1 MKKLHLFLSLVA
13 VLLSLLSVQD
23 MTAKTEPRQDAL
35 YIFRNDGGF
44 DFFFYGDIDRIAYSK
59 IDTLGIEQPDYVVQE
74 VWALDTVYRI
84 PLTAIDSVAFV
95 TPENK
100 VWPDVFCPD
109 DRIADYII
117 DGDSIWWIR
126 LAHNT
131 PADLLPTVG
140 GKMLIDADV
149 SPFIP
154 NGFGGRVAVV
164 EHEEDGWLIATEPTP
179 IADIFERLVVK
190 GAGATPGAQA
200 QRRAP
205 QRSLSGDEYGVPE
218 ITLDLLSFEKE
229 FTLANS
235 VISSPDNDYFSFSAD
250 LTGTWKPKCDA
261 DLTLR
266 ACLFVDV
273 PSLSFKF
280 DEKSIWW
287 YEYENSLSLE
297 GSLSSRLELPLIKK
311 KTNLDGLEVELS
323 AGPYIEGSISGY
335 KISSTHKKEQ
345 EIRMTAYLFSKDFYV
360 DHGGMIVADP
370 TVNIS
375 SKVYQDTTE
384 YEGYLPFDVEDGI
397 QPPNT
402 MSIGV
407 GLGFKACTE
416 LALPLEKVKKVLP
429 DFLLKYMQQYAQNQ
443 AKDTVGFKCEAGLDL
458 GAKVDMQAP
467 WHVFL
472 WENPPLLESESV
484 FKQLDEDSEFTASLY
499 WKYGVSLKLGPWT
512 YSEPKGEEMKSRPRG
527 LVPSISG
534 ARVVTD
540 TEQNPIRPYVKRF
553 ISTITRNLIYPVDIG
568 FVVFDEDKEIV
579 VKQCDLSWYSEDI
592 FNQNLPYFKNGTYQF
607 TMNIDPGKGEP
618 VTYTAYPMV
627 RLGNGHELL
636 VYEGDCDFLVEAA
649 AFDIPQRVITVGPQS
664 GMVGG
669 EYVGSMEVEV
679 IPNMENVEVK
689 TEDTWLRNLTWSGHL
704 NELSFF
710 WDDLPDGMRSRR
722 GVIRLMGLSQK
733 GEELVEDSIVVV
745 QSTAYVDVEP
755 KKLTF
760 PKEGG
765 TQTVTITET
774 SLTNI
779 EPSIVSE
786 NIHVSLTDNMITVTA
801 DPNTNETSR
810 YVWIYLNGIAP
821 DGRLTSIPSIE
832 VTQEGTGEDPS
843 GGEVYNFNWG
853 HYGGNWGFDIP
864 ENNLTDL
871 RFETSSSSMLDTWF
885 VGDDYF
891 MVWCN
896 NNYSSQKRTGTVKLQ
911 GTDSSGATVTLIT
924 VNVEQKQYSDV
935 YEIKILELGITCEVK
950 AETESAS
957 NPGYIYTTTTRL
969 GFDYEKYDESEYKMV
984 ECTLEGNVMHITYND
999 NWYGLQCSF
1008 DVLNW
1013 DEIDDNTLDGECLI
1027 IDNLQYTNGSYGS
1040 FEANGSLEIDEGWYD
1055 TWGWDWWIMEDEDDY
1070 RNRRPVKS
1078 MQYEAF
1084 EGTGLAI
1091 SNFHKDGFNYISDSE
1106 NTIRITLKM
1115 ERKYIYD
1122 E

>member
-1 MKKLHLFLSLVA
+1 MKKQHLLLSLMA
-13 VLLSLLSVQD
+13 LLLSLLSVQD
-23 MTAKTEPRQDAL
+23 MMAKTETRQDAL

-44 DFFFYGDIDRIAYSK
+44 DFFFYGDIDRICYSK
-59 IDTLGIEQPDYVVQE
+59 IDTLGVEQPDYVVQE

-95 TPENK
+95 TPENI

-140 GKMLIDADV
+140 GKMLIEAGV
-149 SPFIP
+149 SPYIP

-164 EHEEDGWLIATEPTP
+164 EHENDGWLVATEPTA
-179 IADIFERLVVK
+179 ITDIYQRLVAK
-190 GAGATPGAQA
+190 AAGATPGAQT
-200 QRRAP
+200 RFRAS
-205 QRSLSGDEYGVPE
+205 RGLIDGDTYGVPE
-218 ITLDLLSFEKE
+218 ITFDLLNLEKE
-229 FTLANS
+229 YTLSNS
-235 VISSPDNDYFSFSAD
+235 VISTPDEAPVSISAD
-250 LTGTWKPKCDA
+250 LSGTWNIKYESDV
-261 DLTLR
+261 TLR
-266 ACLFVDV
+266 ACLFIDV
-273 PSLSFKF
+273 LSRQFKF
-280 DEKSIWW
+280 DEKSSWW
-287 YEYENSLSLE
+287 HNMENTYSLE
-297 GSLSSRLELPLIKK
+297 GSLSGRFEWGKK
-311 KTNLDGLEVELS
+311 KKKEFASDFAVEFGAGLYV
-323 AGPYIEGSISGY
+323 EGSIGGY
-335 KISSTHKKEQ
+335 KVSKTTKKET
-345 EIRMTAYLFSKDFYV
+345 EFINHVVMTSNDFII
-360 DHGGMIVADP
+360 DNAGMIVADP
-370 TVNIS
+370 LVKT
-375 SKVYQDTTE
+375 KVVVHQDTTE
-384 YEGYLPFDVEDGI
+384 YEGYLPFSDGAV

-402 MSIGV
+402 MSIGT
-407 GLGFKACTE
+407 GLYIKAETKFGI
-416 LALPLEKVKKVLP
+416 PLEKAREKLP
-429 DFLLKYMQQYAQNQ
+429 GFLVKYMQKYALNEQ
-443 AKDTVGFKCEAGLDL
+443 KDTVGFNCEAGLDL
-458 GAKVDMQAP
+458 GGKLDMKAP
-467 WHVFL
+467 WNVFL
-472 WENPPLLESESV
+472 WEEPPLLESQPV
-484 FKQLDEDSEFTASLY
+484 FKRLDDESEFSASLY
-499 WKYGVSLKLGPWT
+499 AKYGASLKLGPW
-512 YSEPKGEEMKSRPRG
+512 SFGEPPEEKAMTSRPRG

-534 ARVVTD
+534 VRVATD
-540 TEQNPIRPYVKRF
+540 TEQNPIKPYVKRF
-553 ISTITRNLIYPVDIG
+553 VSPITRDLMMPVDIG
-568 FVVFDEDKEIV
+568 FVVVDEDHEIV
-579 VKQCDLSWYSEDI
+579 AKKCDLSWFSENI
-592 FNQNLPYFKNGTYQF
+592 FNQNIPFFKNGTYQY

-618 VTYTAYPMV
+618 VKYTAFPMV
-627 RLGNGHELL
+627 RLSNGHELL
-636 VYEGDCDFLVEAA
+636 VDQEYEFEVEAA
-649 AFDIPQRVITVGPQS
+649 AFDIAQRTISVGTES
-664 GMVGG
+664 GMVNG
-669 EYVGSMEVEV
+669 EYVGSIDVEV

-689 TEDTWLRNLTWSGHL
+689 TEDTWLRNLIWSGHQ

-722 GVIRLMGLSQK
+722 GVIRFTGLSQK
-733 GEELVEDSIVVV
+733 GEELVEDSIVVI
-745 QSTAYVDVEP
+745 QSIAYVDVEP
-755 KKLTF
+755 KQLTF

-779 EPSIVSE
+779 TPSIVSE
-786 NIHVSLTDNMITVTA
+786 NIHVSMTDNVITVTA
-801 DPNTNETSR
+801 DPNTDESSR

-871 RFETSSSSMLDTWF
+871 RLETSSSSMLDTWF

>member
-1 MKKLHLFLSLVA
+1 MKKQHLFLSLMA
-13 VLLSLLSVQD
+13 ILLSLLSVQD
-23 MTAKTEPRQDAL
+23 VMAANEPRQDAL

-44 DFFFYGDIDRIAYSK
+44 DFFFYGDIDRISYSK
-59 IDTLGIEQPDYVVQE
+59 IDTAGVEQPDYVVQE

-95 TPENK
+95 TPENIL
-100 VWPDVFCPD
+100 WPDVFCPD

-126 LAHNT
+126 LSHDT
-131 PADLLPTVG
+131 PLDLLPTVG
-140 GKMLIDADV
+140 GKMLIEAGV
-149 SPFIP
+149 SPYIP

-164 EHEEDGWLIATEPTP
+164 EHEEDGWLIATEPTA
-179 IADIFERLVVK
+179 IAEIYQRLVAK
-190 GAGATPGAQA
+190 AAAATPGAQVM
-200 QRRAP
+200 RAP
-205 QRSLSGDEYGVPE
+205 RRGLIDGDTYGVPE
-218 ITLDLLSFEKE
+218 TTLELLNFAKE
-229 FTLANS
+229 YTLSNS
-235 VISSPDNDYFSFSAD
+235 VISTPDDAPVSISAD
-250 LTGTWKPKCDA
+250 LTGSLKVKFNSDI
-261 DLTLR
+261 TLR

-273 PSLSFKF
+273 IDRIFKY
-280 DEKSIWW
+280 DHKTSWW
-287 YEYENSLSLE
+287 YNMENEYSLE
-297 GSLSSRLELPLIKK
+297 GSLSGRLEWGK
-311 KTNLDGLEVELS
+311 KTTKNLASDVAIDFGLGL
-323 AGPYIEGSISGY
+323 YIEGSIGGY
-335 KISSTHKKEQ
+335 KVGGTTKKEAEYTTQ
-345 EIRMTAYLFSKDFYV
+345 AVLTSDDYHIDDAGMLVPEPWVNTSYV
-360 DHGGMIVADP
+360 VR
-370 TVNIS
+370 
-375 SKVYQDTTE
+375 QDTTE
-384 YEGYLPFDVEDGI
+384 SEGYLPFSDGSI

-402 MSIGV
+402 MSIGT
-407 GLGFKACTE
+407 GLYIRAETQ
-416 LALPLEKVKKVLP
+416 LAMPLEKAKKELP
-429 DFLLKYMQQYAQNQ
+429 GFLVKYMQKYALNEQ
-443 AKDTVGFKCEAGLDL
+443 KDTVGFKCEVGLDL
-458 GAKVDMQAP
+458 GGKLDMKAP
-467 WHVFL
+467 WNVFL
-472 WENPPLLESESV
+472 WENPPLLESQPTFER
-484 FKQLDEDSEFTASLY
+484 LDEESEFTASLY
-499 WKYGVSLKLGPWT
+499 GKYNAALKLGPWS
-512 YSEPKGEEMKSRPRG
+512 YGEPEEKSMTSRPRG
-527 LVPSISG
+527 LVPSIS
-534 ARVVTD
+534 AVRVATD
-540 TEQNPIRPYVKRF
+540 DEQDPIKPYVKRF
-553 ISTITRNLIYPVDIG
+553 VSPITRNLMMPVDIG
-568 FVVFDEDKEIV
+568 FVVVNEDMEIV
-579 VKQCDLSWYSEDI
+579 AKKCDLSWFSEDI
-592 FNQNLPYFKNGTYQF
+592 FNQNTPFFKNGTYQF

-618 VTYTAYPMV
+618 VKYTAYPMV
-627 RLGNGHELL
+627 RLVNGHELL
-636 VYEGDCDFLVEAA
+636 ANTEYEFEVEAA
-649 AFDIPQRVITVGPQS
+649 AFDIPQRVIAVGTEA

-669 EYVGSMEVEV
+669 EYVGSIDVEV

-689 TEDTWLRNLTWSGHL
+689 TEDTWLRNLIWSGHQ
-704 NELSFF
+704 NELTFF
-710 WDDLPDGMRSRR
+710 WDGLPDGMRSRR

-733 GEELVEDSIVVV
+733 GEELVEDSIVVI

-779 EPSIVSE
+779 TPSVASD
-786 NIHVSLTDNMITVTA
+786 NIHVSMADNVITVTA
-801 DPNTNETSR
+801 DENTDAASR
-810 YVWIYLNGIAP
+810 YVWIYLNGTTP
-821 DGRLTSIPSIE
+821 DGRETSIPSIE
-832 VTQEGTGEDPS
+832 VIQEGTGEFPS
-843 GGEVYNFNWG
+843 EGEVYNFNWG

-871 RFETSSSSMLDTWF
+871 RLETSSSSMLDTWF

-969 GFDYEKYDESEYKMV
+969 GFDYENDEYEYEMV

-1027 IDNLQYTNGSYGS
+1027 IDNLQYTDGSYGS
-1040 FEANGSLEIDEGWYD
+1040 FEANGSLEIDEEWYD

-1070 RNRRPVKS
+1070 RNRRPMKS
-1078 MQYEAF
+1078 MRYEAF